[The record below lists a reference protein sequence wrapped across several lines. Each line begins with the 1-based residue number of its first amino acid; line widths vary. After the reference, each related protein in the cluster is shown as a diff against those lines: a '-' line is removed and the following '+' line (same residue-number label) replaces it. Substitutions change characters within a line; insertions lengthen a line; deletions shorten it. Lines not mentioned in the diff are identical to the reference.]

1 MAEPNATDIQKLAR
15 EYIEAEQFPLFRK
28 QVEELLAQIEQN
40 REQNP
45 EPNPQAQSAQ
55 TELYERFYKSL
66 DFGTGGLR
74 GEIGGGRNRI
84 NCYTIRKATQGLASY
99 ICQNVP
105 QEKRHVCLAYDSRN
119 YSDLFAKEAALI
131 LCANG
136 IRSTLFT
143 SLRPTPEL
151 SFAVRQLG
159 CCAGI
164 VVTASHN
171 PAKYNGYKVY
181 WDDGAQVVS
190 PHDTGIIA
198 EVEAVSGELPA
209 ISEQAATDK
218 GLLHWIDKEIDE
230 PYIEMLAAQSL
241 RPALFAQ
248 PSIKLVYT
256 PLHGAGRRSVEMAL
270 KRLGIEVFTV
280 PEQAEP
286 DGNFPTTPFPNPEIA
301 PAMKLALGHAKQR
314 GADLVLGTDPDA
326 DRLGIAVPD
335 TKGTTGT
342 KGTNGAKSAKNEYLL
357 ISGNQLGAMLCDY
370 LFRTRKELQ
379 SLPPN
384 AAFVN
389 TIVTSNL
396 QNRIARSYGAAD
408 FKVLTGFKYIAGL
421 LREWEQ
427 SGDYHY
433 IFGCEES
440 YGYLIGS
447 AVRDKDAVSATLA
460 TVEMALWNAQ
470 QGHSLL
476 DYLNDIYTR
485 YGYYRETLIDH
496 YFEGSQGSKTM
507 NLMMESLRGESPA
520 EIGGIQIESIKD
532 YLGGTTTVIESGKVS
547 RDIALPKSNVLQ
559 FYGAEGSIITARPS
573 GTEPKIKFYAS
584 CVSNLA
590 DLPAAQ
596 RETEKKIA
604 AVEQFMQQKIAAAA
618 T

>member
-1 MAEPNATDIQKLAR
+1 MAEPNATDIQKLAH
-15 EYIEAEQFPLFRK
+15 EYIEAEQFPLFRD
-28 QVEELLAQIEQN
+28 QVAELLAQIEQDSCE
-40 REQNP
+40 R
-45 EPNPQAQSAQ
+45 AQ
-55 TELYERFYKSL
+55 TKLYERFYKSL
-66 DFGTGGLR
+66 SFGTGGLR

-84 NCYTIRKATQGLASY
+84 NCYTIRKATQGLAQY
-99 ICQNVP
+99 ICQNVDKD
-105 QEKRHVCLAYDSRN
+105 KRHVCLAYDSRN

-198 EVEAVSGELPA
+198 QVEAVSGELPA
-209 ISEQAATDK
+209 ISEQEATDQ
-218 GLLHWIDKEIDE
+218 GLLHWVDKEIDD
-230 PYIEMLAAQSL
+230 PYIEMLASQSL
-241 RPALFAQ
+241 RPELFQ
-248 PSIKLVYT
+248 KPSIQLVYT
-256 PLHGAGRRSVEMAL
+256 PLHGAGRHSVEMAL

-301 PAMKLALGHAKQR
+301 PAMKLALNYAKQR
-314 GADLVLGTDPDA
+314 SADLVLGTDPDA

-335 TKGTTGT
+335 T
-342 KGTNGAKSAKNEYLL
+342 NGEYIL

-370 LFRTRKELQ
+370 LFQTLKEQ
-379 SLPPN
+379 QRLPSN

-396 QNRIARSYGAAD
+396 QNRIARSYGVTD
-408 FKVLTGFKYIAGL
+408 FKVLTGFKYIAAL

-460 TVEMALWNAQ
+460 TVEMALWNAK
-470 QGHSLL
+470 QGRSLL
-476 DYLNDIYTR
+476 NYLNDIYMR
-485 YGYYRETLIDH
+485 YGYYQETLIDH

-507 NLMMESLRGESPA
+507 NLMMENLRKESPS
-520 EIGGIQIESIKD
+520 EIGGIQMESIKD
-532 YLGGTTTVIESGKVS
+532 YLEGTTTVIESSEVS
-547 RDIALPKSNVLQ
+547 HDIALPKSNVIQ
-559 FYGAEGSIITARPS
+559 FYGVEGSIITARPS

-584 CVSNLA
+584 CVSSLA
-590 DLPAAQ
+590 DLNAAQ
-596 RETEKKIA
+596 CETKQKIA
-604 AVEQFMQQKIAAAA
+604 AVEQFMRRKIETAAI
-618 T
+618 